1 MTLSDYEAK
10 LTTLSTEELQEMATE
25 HQKIL
30 DSNEVSTA
38 TMLEIQATIKE
49 MRKRARLMT
58 NENRRLKLSIAHKR
72 VI

>member
-10 LTTLSTEELQEMATE
+10 LTTLSTEELQELATE

-30 DSNEVSTA
+30 DSNEVSTT

-58 NENRRLKLSIAHKR
+58 HENRRLKLSIAHKR